1 MPTLI
6 CFRWPWCSSV
16 WELLYMY
23 IFVLGIKSKANMFMG
38 IWLPFICPP
47 PTPLAFET
55 KRNLYTEELSVTYIP
70 LTFLGS
76 IHRRPPSTSLHRAF
90 TFMHT
95 IPPRTMNERLLDIDS
110 HSQQQC
116 LPPPLSITGRFNR
129 YPSAA
134 VKRRTS
140 YTRVCVVSVFKGL
153 ALVASLLV
161 TNGKASHAIH

>member
-1 MPTLI
+1 M
-6 CFRWPWCSSV
+6 
-16 WELLYMY
+16 
-23 IFVLGIKSKANMFMG
+23 
-38 IWLPFICPP
+38 
-47 PTPLAFET
+47 
-55 KRNLYTEELSVTYIP
+55 TYIP

-76 IHRRPPSTSLHRAF
+76 IHRRPPSTTLHRAF

-110 HSQQQC
+110 HSQQKC

-140 YTRVCVVSVFKGL
+140 YTRVCIVSVGKDWH
-153 ALVASLLV
+153 LLRPCWSRMEKPV
-161 TNGKASHAIH
+161 TLFIKWVLTNYILGIHHIVSVTWNLNTTLFQ